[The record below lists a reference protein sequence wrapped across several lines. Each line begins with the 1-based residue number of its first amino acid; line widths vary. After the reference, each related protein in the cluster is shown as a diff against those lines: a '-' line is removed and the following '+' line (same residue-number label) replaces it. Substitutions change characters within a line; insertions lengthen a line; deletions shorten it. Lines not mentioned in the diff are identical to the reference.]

1 MHRSVHILRPGKART
16 RRKKRRWPRYS
27 AIRAK
32 KPAEAGFPHHPP
44 GYPRKMTVFWAS
56 RPPAVDKPGGKQ
68 KLSTVPTRRMST
80 DICYEH
86 INSSRA
92 RVRDQSHRCH
102 LFIGLKTVSSP
113 QILDSGKTKLTKPE
127 LFYIVWDEFRCRRT
141 SMITLFPSKEPFL

>member
-16 RRKKRRWPRYS
+16 RRKKRRGARYS

-68 KLSTVPTRRMST
+68 KLSTVPARRLST
-80 DICYEH
+80 DIC
-86 INSSRA
+86 
-92 RVRDQSHRCH
+92 D
-102 LFIGLKTVSSP
+102 LFVTNMLTHHGPVSGISP
-113 QILDSGKTKLTKPE
+113 IAVIYLS
-127 LFYIVWDEFRCRRT
+127 V
-141 SMITLFPSKEPFL
+141 